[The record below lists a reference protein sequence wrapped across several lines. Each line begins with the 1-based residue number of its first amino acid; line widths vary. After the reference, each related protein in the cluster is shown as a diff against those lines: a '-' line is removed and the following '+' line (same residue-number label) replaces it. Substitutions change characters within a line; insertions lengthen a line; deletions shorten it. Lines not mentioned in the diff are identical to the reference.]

1 MSDLF
6 LNSKT
11 TQYGS
16 HMITT
21 NVHKEIKVKYVNIDT
36 RFSDEYNTYLSNS
49 NYQPSQSTFI
59 QPKTY
64 VPISNYT
71 FTLPNRFTE
80 VKSISV
86 THVEIPNTFFN
97 ISTTFGNNALSVSD
111 ISNSIYT
118 TKYIDISSNYYT
130 QPQLVS
136 ALNSSLLSLGSP
148 ISLDLSAV
156 ILNNSNNPNQS
167 YYTTIQNN
175 NTKDKSSVS
184 FAVDQTGSFNK
195 YNFKFS
201 LGWLLGFRN
210 PTYTLDKNT
219 YIQSEALAD
228 LNGPRYLYLVIDE
241 FSQFNQ
247 NSFFSPL
254 PSSLINKNILARI
267 SVDGKTYPYGS
278 IITANYGNGL
288 LLSDTRVYNEKIN
301 IQKLN
306 IQLVSE
312 NGIVVNLNGMDF
324 SFCLRIE
331 HY

>member
-21 NVHKEIKVKYVNIDT
+21 NVHKETKVKYINIDT

-49 NYQPSQSTFI
+49 SYQPSQPTFI

-64 VPISNYT
+64 VPVSSYT

-86 THVEIPNTFFN
+86 TNIEIPNTFFN
-97 ISTTFGNNALSVSD
+97 ISTNFGNNAISVTD
-111 ISNSIYT
+111 VSNTTYT
-118 TKYIDISSNYYT
+118 TKYIDISDNYYSQT
-130 QPQLVS
+130 QLVS
-136 ALNSSLLSLGSP
+136 SLNAGLLSLGSP

-156 ILNNSNNPNQS
+156 ILNNSNNSSQS

-175 NTKDKSSVS
+175 NTKDGSIVN
-184 FAVDQTGSFNK
+184 FAVDQNGAFNK

-201 LGWLLGFRN
+201 LGWVLGFRN
-210 PTYTLDKNT
+210 PTYSIAKSTS
-219 YIQSEALAD
+219 IRSEAIAD
-228 LNGPRYLYLVIDE
+228 MNGPRYLYLVIDE

-267 SVDGKTYPYGS
+267 SVDSKTYPYGS
-278 IITANYGNGL
+278 IITANHGNGL
-288 LLSDTRVYNEKIN
+288 LLTDTRSYSEKIN

-306 IQLVSE
+306 IQLISE
-312 NGIVVNLNGMDF
+312 NGTVMNLNGQDF
-324 SFCLRIE
+324 SFCLKIE